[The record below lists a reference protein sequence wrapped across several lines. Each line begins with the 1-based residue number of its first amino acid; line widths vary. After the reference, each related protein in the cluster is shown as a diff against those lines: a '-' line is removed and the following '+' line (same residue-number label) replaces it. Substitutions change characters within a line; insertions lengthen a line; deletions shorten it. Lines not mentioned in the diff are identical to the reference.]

1 MSKKKY
7 FLPLTVLTLLL
18 GLGLGACN
26 GGNNGGGNSDGA
38 GQESQQASETKPS
51 SAKQEK
57 INITAAD
64 GKTKL
69 IYPDTVQLTADQ
81 EGVTW
86 ESAKPEIAT
95 VSTTGLVTAV
105 SKGSAS
111 IKAIKEGF
119 KDGSINISVD
129 YPSIT
134 VTAADNKTSLLVNE
148 TVALTASEQGV
159 TWSSSDATIASVENG
174 VVTAKKLG
182 SAVITASKDKYN
194 DGSIT
199 INVVRP
205 APTATLH
212 MEDAD
217 HYTADGMWGTTY
229 GSTIYG
235 PGEESPVYNR
245 SSGNASDGTCIAYM
259 DNGDKEILTF
269 TSSAAVKAELVMMMA
284 ARSAVSDMS
293 AVMSVKFNNDDLDLA
308 GKEFAGGGDTN
319 TFDEFSFGDVNLVEG
334 NNVME
339 FNFLGSSPYMDDL
352 NIYAESATTIAVVQ
366 PAEKQDIVIGQE
378 NIKIAVGKTAQITSS
393 ITGLSYRSANTAVAS
408 VDDAGLVTGVA
419 AGSTTINISKDGYK
433 TLKLPVEVVEAE
445 GAFKVNIDNI
455 TGEGIVTKES
465 RNLTAPDNVMID
477 TFAVDA
483 VGTLEFDVET
493 AGTYTMYMKARASGG
508 YSATDP
514 DNLATCMEL
523 KVNGTK
529 LDLTGEVAPGT
540 FNTYLL
546 GDVTLTAGKNVIT
559 IKCITSVPGIN
570 LFNFIPKA

>member
-1 MSKKKY
+1 MRKKKLI
-7 FLPLTVLTLLL
+7 LPLTVFALLL
-18 GLGLGACN
+18 GLGLSACN
-26 GGNNGGGNSDGA
+26 GGGGNEGGGNGGES
-38 GQESQQASETKPS
+38 QESQQASQDKPS
-51 SAKQEK
+51 SAKLEK

-64 GKTKL
+64 NKTKL
-69 IYPDTVQLTADQ
+69 IYPDTVQLSADQ

-95 VSTTGLVTAV
+95 VSPTGLVTAV

-129 YPSIT
+129 YPNIT
-134 VTAADNKTSLLVNE
+134 VNADKTSLLIGE
-148 TVALTASEQGV
+148 TANLTASEQGV
-159 TWSSSDATIASVENG
+159 TWSSSDSTIVSVANGVATALKIGSATI
-174 VVTAKKLG
+174 K
-182 SAVITASKDKYN
+182 ASKDKYN
-194 DGSIT
+194 DGTVT

-217 HYTADGMWGTTY
+217 HYTADGVWGTSYSGTM
-229 GSTIYG
+229 YG
-235 PGEESPVYNR
+235 PGEESPVYER
-245 SSGNASDGTCIAYM
+245 SSGNASDGKCIAYM

-269 TSSAAVKAELVMMMA
+269 TSSAAVKAELVMTMA

-293 AVMSVKFNNDDLDLA
+293 TVMTVKFNNTAIDLA
-308 GKEFAGGGDTN
+308 GKAFEGGGDTN
-319 TFDEFSFGDVNLVEG
+319 TFVEFSFGDVNLVVG
-334 NNVME
+334 NNVMQ
-339 FNFLGSSPYMDDL
+339 FDFLGSSPYMDDL

-393 ITGLSYRSANTAVAS
+393 ITGLSYKSANTAVAT
-408 VDDAGLVTGVA
+408 VDDTGLVTGVA

-445 GAFKVNIDNI
+445 GAFKVNINNI
-455 TGEGIVTKES
+455 TGEGVVTKES

-570 LFNFIPKA
+570 LFNFVPKA